1 MKGRLW
7 SGYKPVYADA
17 YFVTIDDNALTAIV
31 ELAKRIFP
39 DQPLLAAARNLL
51 DEVCAYAR
59 TKPIELPEEIRR
71 LMDEIERLNNEA
83 ERALASDHEK
93 AVKLL
98 SERRELR
105 SRFER
110 VLAEWRNQ
118 LLLKSFQA
126 TVETVREFAQLMQ

>member
-1 MKGRLW
+1 
-7 SGYKPVYADA
+7 
-17 YFVTIDDNALTAIV
+17 
-31 ELAKRIFP
+31 
-39 DQPLLAAARNLL
+39 
-51 DEVCAYAR
+51 
-59 TKPIELPEEIRR
+59 
-71 LMDEIERLNNEA
+71 MDEIERLNNEA